1 MLALLLAYSFSPK
14 VQKYLLGSPIT
25 ALLTKQ
31 THFICLFVFCLF
43 IPFPHGYTVS
53 RGVPVNFAFEITL
66 FNNAVSKDYN
76 GKDGVPATDVVCKDG
91 TVSI

>member
-1 MLALLLAYSFSPK
+1 MLTLLLVCSFSPK

-31 THFICLFVFCLF
+31 THFIRLFVFCLF

-53 RGVPVNFAFEITL
+53 RGAPVNFAFEITL
-66 FNNAVSKDYN
+66 FNNAISKDYN
-76 GKDGVPATDVVCKDG
+76 WKAGVPATKVVCKGG
-91 TVSI
+91 TISI